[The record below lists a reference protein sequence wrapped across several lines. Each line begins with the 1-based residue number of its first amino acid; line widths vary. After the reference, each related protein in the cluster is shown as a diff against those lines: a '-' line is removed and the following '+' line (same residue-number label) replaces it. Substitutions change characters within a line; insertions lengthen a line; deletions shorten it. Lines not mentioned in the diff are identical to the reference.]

1 MLCIIIIKIPI
12 RAGVGHENL
21 HAVHDQPGPLHQEA
35 YQGRGKHINVIFIFY
50 KLQARLG
57 KGVR

>member
-35 YQGRGKHINVIFIFY
+35 YQGRGKHIRVIFIFKKKKIL
-50 KLQARLG
+50 KLD
-57 KGVR
+57 